1 MGIFSWFSGVS
12 FTRLMLLT
20 TLLKWRPMLTSL
32 QNSKPDYETLL
43 AKLSTEIDEARVH
56 LSEVRLRERRW
67 SLLVNLY
74 GIALWAVLVGLW
86 WTRHLPLG
94 LLGWSSDGMEAKI
107 VGTSIVAAAPVL
119 YVTPRPLIA
128 RGI

>member
-1 MGIFSWFSGVS
+1 MVWNIADTQSSA
-12 FTRLMLLT
+12 
-20 TLLKWRPMLTSL
+20 
-32 QNSKPDYETLL
+32 PDYETLL
-43 AKLSTEIDEARVH
+43 ARLSTEIDETRVH

-94 LLGWSSDGMEAKI
+94 LFGWRSDGLEAKAVGAGI
-107 VGTSIVAAAPVL
+107 VGAAPVL
-119 YVTPRPLIA
+119 
-128 RGI
+128 